1 MIFKYKSISQNG
13 QIVEGFYEANSEEDV
28 VAMIKGNNQL
38 PISIE
43 RDIGRD
49 AQVELFKPRVK
60 KKDLAVFCR
69 QLYTMIDAGLS
80 IVKSLDVLALQT
92 ENKTLRN
99 AIISV
104 NEEVQ
109 KGLVLSEAMK
119 KHRKIFPSILISM
132 VEAGEVS
139 GNLDIILERMASHF
153 EKENKLENKVKGAL
167 LYPSVLIV
175 VSIAV
180 VIFMLVAVLPTFI
193 SMFEGSGA
201 VLPGPTSLLINISSS
216 LKIYWYLYAAFVL
229 ILGISMYIFNQS
241 DMGRRFFDSLKLR
254 VPIVKS
260 TSVKIITSRFTRT
273 LATLISSGIP
283 IIRAMEVVSRVVN
296 NKLIEERL
304 TESIEALRKGVPI
317 SRAVKDV
324 GVFPPMVDSM
334 IKIGEESGSLDDILN
349 KTADFYDDEVE
360 AALQKMTTLI
370 EPLLII
376 GMALIIGFIVIAMTL
391 PMFNMMGTI

>member
-201 VLPGPTSLLINISSS
+201 VLPGPTSLLINISIS

-229 ILGISMYIFNQS
+229 ILGISIYIFNQS

>member
-391 PMFNMMGTI
+391 HMFNMMGTI

>member
-229 ILGISMYIFNQS
+229 ILGISIYIFNQS

-254 VPIVKS
+254 IPIVKS